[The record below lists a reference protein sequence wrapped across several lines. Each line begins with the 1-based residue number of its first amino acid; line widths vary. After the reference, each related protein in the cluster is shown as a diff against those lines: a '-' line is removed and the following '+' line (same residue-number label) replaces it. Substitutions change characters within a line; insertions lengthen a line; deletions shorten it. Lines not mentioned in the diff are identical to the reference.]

1 VSLGDLWVKSMNLV
15 WLGVSSGGVDNTS
28 SGSLSS
34 WLGIE
39 LNIFVLDEM
48 EFISFHGDI
57 FSKIF
62 KSEERRRRE
71 GEVGG
76 REGEVPSEHTPVNRH
91 NISTVHHQ

>member
-62 KSEERRRRE
+62 KSEERRTNQVVYSRRSPTSSPQITLCLLM
-71 GEVGG
+71 
-76 REGEVPSEHTPVNRH
+76 RT
-91 NISTVHHQ
+91 